1 MINIVVPEE
10 DMVEDNVMAM
20 FDECYDDDDNTY
32 ISIPDIMQALAESGL
47 KQRQVD
53 EVRHY
58 LAFKKRIFVKNWGGC
73 HER

>member
-1 MINIVVPEE
+1 MIDILVPEE

-20 FDECYDDDDNTY
+20 FDDDLDDESTY
-32 ISIPDIMQALAESGL
+32 ISISDIMAALAESGL

-58 LAFKKRIFVKNWGGC
+58 LAFKKQIFVKNWGGC